1 MNKGNSYYELNG
13 DVFKNFVSR
22 EREFVKGVGSQY
34 KKRHVFISNGNK
46 KVGDVPSVSLLPVI
60 DCGNCSKCKRSCYDL
75 RHDIIMKECLTTR
88 AVNSL
93 ICRHD
98 RQRYFDEID
107 HWLSKHLRPAFRFHI
122 GGDIVDESYFCS
134 MVELAVKHRKVDFL
148 VFTKMFHVVN
158 GWIDEHGELPSNLHV
173 IFSGWIGLKM
183 DNPHNLP
190 TAHPIINGV
199 TSAPDGARYCTGNC
213 TECYKEERM
222 CWVIGKGDSI
232 LFVAH

>member
-1 MNKGNSYYELNG
+1 MNG
-13 DVFKNFVSR
+13 DVFKNFVAR

-75 RHDIIMKECLTTR
+75 RHDIIMKECLATR

-93 ICRHD
+93 ICKHERE
-98 RQRYFDEID
+98 RYFSEID
-107 HWLSKHLRPAFRFHI
+107 DYLTRHLRPAFRFHV
-122 GGDIVDESYFCS
+122 GGDIVDESYFRS

-148 VFTKMFHVVN
+148 VFTKMFYIVN

-190 TAHPIINGV
+190 TTHPIINGV
-199 TSAPDGARYCTGNC
+199 TSAPEGARYCTGNC

-232 LFVAH
+232 LFAAH